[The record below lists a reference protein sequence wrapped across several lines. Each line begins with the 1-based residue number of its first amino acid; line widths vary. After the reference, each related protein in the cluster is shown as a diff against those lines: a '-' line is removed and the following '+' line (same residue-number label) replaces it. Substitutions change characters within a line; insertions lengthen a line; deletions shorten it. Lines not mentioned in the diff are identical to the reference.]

1 MKKALALLLVILAL
15 AGLCA
20 CGKSADQATA
30 AGTYAMTE
38 EAYEVAEAAPL
49 EPFENAATESAADID
64 ADFSVGTEGAAAP
77 SAANIDTSKIIYT
90 GYAEIETLEFD
101 ACCEA
106 VQSLIEQ
113 TGGFLEASSLRGGYY
128 HANSL
133 RSAEYTIRIP
143 RESFDSVT
151 EGLSELG
158 HVSHCS
164 ITAEN
169 VASAYYDTESRLAVY
184 RTEEERLLAMLEKA
198 ETVEDMLDIEDRL
211 AEVRYS
217 IESLTT
223 DLRGWDSLI
232 SYSTLHL
239 TIEEV
244 EEIVETE
251 ELGYWANIARGFS
264 RTLRGIG
271 RFFSNLLE
279 FILISLPVL
288 VLLGIVALV
297 VILLIRRSR
306 KRRAA
311 KAAYPSQTY
320 TAPEPKNKE

>member
-15 AGLCA
+15 TGLCA
-20 CGKSADQATA
+20 CGKSADRAPSE
-30 AGTYAMTE
+30 GTYAITE
-38 EAYEVAEAAPL
+38 EAYEVTDAAPL
-49 EPFENAATESAADID
+49 ENGAPESA
-64 ADFSVGTEGAAAP
+64 ADFSVG
-77 SAANIDTSKIIYT
+77 SAGGTAGSSADIDTSKIIYT
-90 GYAEIETLEFD
+90 GHAEIETLEFD

-143 RESFDSVT
+143 RESFESVT
-151 EGLSELG
+151 AGLSELG

-169 VASAYYDTESRLAVY
+169 VAGAYYDTESRLAVY

-211 AEVRYS
+211 AEVRYN

-223 DLRGWDSLI
+223 DLRGWDGLI

-251 ELGYWANIARGFS
+251 EIGYWANIARGFS

-271 RFFSNLLE
+271 RFFSDLLE

-288 VLLGIVALV
+288 VLLGVIALV
-297 VILLIRRSR
+297 VILLIRRR

-311 KAAYPSQTY
+311 KPNYPPQTY
-320 TAPEPKNKE
+320 TTLQDKTDKTE

>member
-1 MKKALALLLVILAL
+1 MKKALALILVLLAL
-15 AGLCA
+15 TGLCA
-20 CGKSADQATA
+20 CGKSADTA
-30 AGTYAMTE
+30 SSAGTYAME
-38 EAYEVAEAAPL
+38 EAYEVTDAAPL
-49 EPFENAATESAADID
+49 ENGAPEAAAVD
-64 ADFSVGTEGAAAP
+64 ADFSVGSAGATGTPAD
-77 SAANIDTSKIIYT
+77 IDTSKIIYT
-90 GYAEIETLEFD
+90 GHAEIETLEFD

-113 TGGFLEASSLRGGYY
+113 TGGFLESSSLRGGYY

-143 RESFDSVT
+143 RESFDAVT

-158 HVSHCS
+158 HVSHCT

-184 RTEEERLLAMLEKA
+184 RAEEERLLAMLEKA

-223 DLRGWDSLI
+223 DLRGWDGLI

-244 EEIVETE
+244 EEMVETE
-251 ELGYWANIARGFS
+251 EVGYWENIARGFS

-288 VLLGIVALV
+288 VLLGVIALV
-297 VILLIRRSR
+297 VILLIRRGR

-311 KAAYPSQTY
+311 KTNHPNNPNYPTQSY
-320 TAPEPKNKE
+320 TTPKDKTE

>member
-1 MKKALALLLVILAL
+1 MKKALALLLVIFAL

-20 CGKSADQATA
+20 CGKSADSATT

-38 EAYEVAEAAPL
+38 EAYEVTEAAPL
-49 EPFENAATESAADID
+49 ENGAPEAAAVD
-64 ADFSVGTEGAAAP
+64 ADFSVG
-77 SAANIDTSKIIYT
+77 SAGGTTGVSADIDTSKIIYT
-90 GYAEIETLEFD
+90 GHAEIETLEFD

-113 TGGFLEASSLRGGYY
+113 TGGFLESSSLRGGYY

-143 RESFDSVT
+143 RESFDAVT

-158 HVSHCS
+158 HVSHCT

-223 DLRGWDSLI
+223 DLRGWDGLI

-244 EEIVETE
+244 EELVETE
-251 ELGYWANIARGFS
+251 ELGYWENIARGFS

-288 VLLGIVALV
+288 VLLGVIALV
-297 VILLIRRSR
+297 VILLIRRCR
-306 KRRAA
+306 KRRAT
-311 KAAYPSQTY
+311 KPNYPPQTY
-320 TAPEPKNKE
+320 TTPQDKTDRIE

>member
-1 MKKALALLLVILAL
+1 MKKTLALLLVCLTL

-20 CGKSADQATA
+20 CGKSADSASS
-30 AGTYAMTE
+30 AGTYVMTE
-38 EAYEVAEAAPL
+38 EAYETENYD
-49 EPFENAATESAADID
+49 NAAQAPTANATAGDISVGSDGSAA
-64 ADFSVGTEGAAAP
+64 VGT
-77 SAANIDTSKIIYT
+77 ANIDTSKIIYT
-90 GYAEIETLEFD
+90 GYAEIETLDFD
-101 ACCEA
+101 ACCAA
-106 VQSLIEQ
+106 VQELIDQ
-113 TGGFLEASSLRGGYY
+113 TGGFLEASSVRAGYY

-133 RSAEYTIRIP
+133 KSAEYTIRIP
-143 RESFDSVT
+143 RDSFESVT
-151 EGLSELG
+151 ASLSELG

-164 ITAEN
+164 VSAEN
-169 VASAYYDTESRLAVY
+169 VSSAYYDTESRLATY

-211 AEVRYS
+211 ADVRYQ

-232 SYSTLHL
+232 SYSTLYL

-244 EEIVETE
+244 EELVATE
-251 ELGYWANIARGFS
+251 EVGYWENIARGFA

-288 VLLGIVALV
+288 VLLAVVALV
-297 VILLIRRSR
+297 VILLIRRAR

-311 KAAYPSQTY
+311 RQTA
-320 TAPEPKNKE
+320 TAPKPENKE